1 MTPSSHIA
9 NEIERLMRDP
19 DALRP
24 EWERMQRAYRGRGYD
39 PNQPRVPAGHS
50 DGGQWT
56 DTGGSA
62 AHPGR
67 IEHPLVHQ
75 ARIDRLIRPIQR
87 GIEAA
92 LALFT
97 ALSARNTPDRR
108 AVLVSTRQNFDSVKV
123 GSPAVPK
130 SASSTEIRCELR
142 VHGLERFNSGPI
154 ERPSSSGLVEASCRH
169 NNLELPFILFSSNK
183 LRVSTT

>member
-1 MTPSSHIA
+1 
-9 NEIERLMRDP
+9 MRDP

-24 EWERMQRAYRGRGYD
+24 EWERMRRADRGRGYD

-56 DTGGSA
+56 DTGGAGAGSR
-62 AHPGR
+62 R
-67 IEHPLVHQ
+67 IDTGEQPLVQQ
-75 ARIDRLIRPIQR
+75 ARIDRLIRPVQR

-108 AVLVSTRQNFDSVKV
+108 AVLEFSAREFHFDESGELGRPKIDLLNRDRVRDACPRLGEV
-123 GSPAVPK
+123 QQRTDRAAELVRTGGGIMSPQQFGTAVH
-130 SASSTEIRCELR
+130 A
-142 VHGLERFNSGPI
+142 
-154 ERPSSSGLVEASCRH
+154 
-169 NNLELPFILFSSNK
+169 NLKHQI
-183 LRVSTT
+183 

>member
-1 MTPSSHIA
+1 VIIPSHIA
-9 NEIERLMRDP
+9 NEIDRLMRDP

-24 EWERMQRAYRGRGYD
+24 EWERMQRANRAREYD

-56 DTGGSA
+56 SRGGLGAGS
-62 AHPGR
+62 GR
-67 IEHPLVHQ
+67 VDVDEQSLVRK

-97 ALSARNTPDRR
+97 ALSARNCPIVARS
-108 AVLVSTRQNFDSVKV
+108 LNSTRESFVSMKV
-123 GSPAVPK
+123 LHSAVPM
-130 SASSTEIRCELR
+130 
-142 VHGLERFNSGPI
+142 
-154 ERPSSSGLVEASCRH
+154 
-169 NNLELPFILFSSNK
+169 
-183 LRVSTT
+183 